1 VSAYDAERSRRWIFP
16 PLWLIPILF
25 IGTVLAVYYSSL
37 GGLGLLVIVYLL
49 ACVQPRL
56 DAYIRGREL
65 SDD

>member
-1 VSAYDAERSRRWIFP
+1 VSAYDAERRRRWMFP

-56 DAYIRGREL
+56 DAYIRDREL

>member
-1 VSAYDAERSRRWIFP
+1 MFP

>member
-1 VSAYDAERSRRWIFP
+1 MFP

-56 DAYIRGREL
+56 DAYIRDREL